1 MILTRTPFRISF
13 AGGGT
18 DISIFY
24 KKNKFGRV
32 LSSTIDKYLY
42 VMVKKLPSFVE
53 HKYRINWS
61 QTEFVNSINK
71 IKNPIAREALKYF
84 KIDFPIEITTISEIP
99 AQTGLGSSSAFAV
112 GLVNAL
118 FALKGK
124 RVSKETIA
132 RTAAHIEIKMLKRF
146 IGKQDHYAS
155 AYGGVNVFTFYKN
168 EKVLVKPL
176 KKINYNNLIN
186 NISLFFTFK
195 QRDTHAGS
203 ILQKQK
209 LNSDANINELKNLL
223 KDVDLCEKIMTKKKN
238 LDGLGKIL
246 DRSWKFKLKNL
257 KSKNMKQLNFVYKK
271 AIKNGAKGGKI
282 LGAGNGGFFLFHT
295 NNKVKDKL
303 KNNLTNNF
311 YLDFNIENEGTK
323 IILDIDK
330 INGKIKR

>member
-18 DISIFY
+18 DLSIFY
-24 KKNKFGRV
+24 KKNNFGKV
-32 LSSTIDKYLY
+32 ISSTIDKYLY

-61 QTEFVNSINK
+61 KTEFVNSINK

-84 KIDFPIEITTISEIP
+84 KINYPLEITTISEIP

-124 RVSKETIA
+124 RVSKEKIA

-155 AYGGVNVFTFYKN
+155 AYGGVNIFTFYKN
-168 EKVLVKPL
+168 EKVSVKPL
-176 KKINYNNLIN
+176 KKIDYNNLRN

-195 QRDTHAGS
+195 QRNSNAGS
-203 ILQKQK
+203 ILKKQK
-209 LNSDANINELKNLL
+209 LNSDENFDELKNLL
-223 KDVDLCEKIMTKKKN
+223 KDVDLCEKIISNKKN
-238 LDGLGKIL
+238 LDGLGRIL
-246 DRSWKFKLKNL
+246 ERSWKFKLKNL
-257 KSKNMKQLNFVYKK
+257 KNENMKQLNATYNK
-271 AIKNGAKGGKI
+271 ALRNGAKGGKI

-295 NNKVKDKL
+295 NNKIKKKL
-303 KNNLTNNF
+303 KTSLTKNF
-311 YLDFNIENEGTK
+311 HLDFNIENEGTK

-330 INGKIKR
+330 K